1 MEYLPFGLVLGV
13 SGHDF
18 TYFGS
23 PGGSS
28 DTFFRL
34 GAMPTKP
41 LQRDL
46 MGLNHQPANPS
57 SRLETAA
64 FLGYHVRLG
73 LVRATCLE
81 YGNSL
86 RLRPSTDDSLDQAS
100 QMVS

>member
-1 MEYLPFGLVLGV
+1 MCEYLPFGLVLGV
-13 SGHDF
+13 WGHDF

-46 MGLNHQPANPS
+46 MGLNPS

-73 LVRATCLE
+73 RVRATWLE

-100 QMVS
+100 QMVG